1 MNGHHVERGSSTILS
16 SFPHFLDHGTVM
28 RLISKLESA
37 HICRGYPRKEFVDMA
52 NARGGVIRRVNG
64 EARAHVDSLH
74 PVAMNGEIYQ
84 STLRTTECSLLSQS
98 PLCSQCRD
106 YGPVLRSIYSQW
118 IGKSRDHVNKFTNNR
133 YLTLSQKDA
142 KLKNLQDRVHQERK
156 ERIALEAKI
165 EQLTS
170 RSGVEVDPSL
180 HQDLLSVMEGNNGKI
195 AAEFPEG
202 TFRRLFWEQQLK
214 AAEKGPKQMRWHP
227 TIIR

>member
-1 MNGHHVERGSSTILS
+1 
-16 SFPHFLDHGTVM
+16 
-28 RLISKLESA
+28 
-37 HICRGYPRKEFVDMA
+37 
-52 NARGGVIRRVNG
+52 
-64 EARAHVDSLH
+64 
-74 PVAMNGEIYQ
+74 MNGEIYQ

-133 YLTLSQKDA
+133 YLTPSQKDA

-156 ERIALEAKI
+156 ERMALEAKI

-170 RSGVEVDPSL
+170 RSGVEVDPSF
-180 HQDLLSVMEGNNGKI
+180 HQDLVSIMEGNNGKI

-202 TFRRLFWEQQLK
+202 TFRQLFWEQQLK